1 MGAFSA
7 LGPTAARLP
16 RAATCCLVQL
26 VQRVQLVSCLSP
38 ACPPLG
44 AVAPGLAH
52 LTHHCS
58 AIYCCCCCCC
68 CCCYCCCCRCRYR
81 CRCRCRWLA
90 CGFIADRFLA
100 PKTAKLPYLRST
112 RSQPGAHLLC
122 SPPSCFIHAQSQQ
135 QEWNGAAMYTSLS
148 LCLSPSL
155 SSPVLPL
162 TRCVIATG
170 DAAGHGTPYGAQD
183 EVLYLR
189 HASGCGALARSTG
202 LGELPTSLLTYNR
215 FMPRPAEQPPSPLPL
230 PLPPLLLPPIPRH
243 DPHAHSSLIRRAS
256 PCTPGVMY
264 LVPAL
269 DWTGLDWTALHCTA
283 LHCTALHYTTL
294 HYTACSTVAAQTCPT
309 MRGRFPLRAFWRR
322 GAH

>member
-1 MGAFSA
+1 MA
-7 LGPTAARLP
+7 
-16 RAATCCLVQL
+16 
-26 VQRVQLVSCLSP
+26 
-38 ACPPLG
+38 
-44 AVAPGLAH
+44 
-52 LTHHCS
+52 
-58 AIYCCCCCCC
+58 
-68 CCCYCCCCRCRYR
+68 
-81 CRCRCRWLA
+81 
-90 CGFIADRFLA
+90 
-100 PKTAKLPYLRST
+100 
-112 RSQPGAHLLC
+112 
-122 SPPSCFIHAQSQQ
+122 
-135 QEWNGAAMYTSLS
+135 
-148 LCLSPSL
+148 PSL

-243 DPHAHSSLIRRAS
+243 DPRAHSSLIRRAS

-283 LHCTALHYTTL
+283 LHCIALHYTALHRVQHGGCPNVSDYARAIPSAGFLAPWCALNFRGNIEQAMSPKVHATL
-294 HYTACSTVAAQTCPT
+294 SEHGQV
-309 MRGRFPLRAFWRR
+309 
-322 GAH
+322 